1 MRPSVYGER
10 SRTMFLRVVRP
21 VFWALLVLPLVL
33 AIYFSSQQYQLWL
46 VNPLTQLLLP
56 PHQSISYFISYSA
69 VTFFL
74 PITINLL
81 LASAALL
88 IFTWLNHRSRG
99 RIFEGVEPYLIGVAI
114 LLSGAHWIIFLGA
127 VVVVALLGSVINLLL
142 KRGQFS
148 LYYFWLVAA
157 ASVILISKAFS

>member
-1 MRPSVYGER
+1 
-10 SRTMFLRVVRP
+10 MFLRVVRP

-56 PHQSISYFISYSA
+56 PHQSISYFLSYSS

-74 PITINLL
+74 PIVVNLL

-88 IFTWLNHRSRG
+88 IFTWLNHLFPSR
-99 RIFEGVEPYLIGVAI
+99 FFSAEGGSSSGGESVEPYLIGVAI
-114 LLSGAHWIIFLGA
+114 LLSGAYWIFFLGA